1 VKFCRRHAN
10 ARSTLEAWF
19 KEAQE
24 ATWAT
29 PEAIK
34 DRYASAD
41 FLADNRVIFNIKGN
55 HYYAVAL
62 HFAFVGDGLRAVPQA
77 VRNATEGVPYHKIM

>member
-1 VKFCRRHAN
+1 MVQRGA
-10 ARSTLEAWF
+10 
-19 KEAQE
+19 E

-41 FLADNRVIFNIKGN
+41 FLADNRVIFKIKGN
-55 HYYAVAL
+55 HYYAVSLIL
-62 HFAFVGDGLRAVPQA
+62 HF
-77 VRNATEGVPYHKIM
+77 